1 MSNFVNQKML
11 TEIEKDCNIFTEVK
25 SLLLNNCRS
34 YNYYFQNIENKK
46 NNVILGGEIMPIIS
60 QFYGIIV
67 SMYFDDKNQYNLPH
81 IHVRYNEH
89 RATYDFDANLL
100 NGKLPIKQTKLLEA
114 WIIIHKEELI
124 TLWKLMEEEGRMFK
138 IKPL

>member
-1 MSNFVNQKML
+1 
-11 TEIEKDCNIFTEVK
+11 
-25 SLLLNNCRS
+25 
-34 YNYYFQNIENKK
+34 
-46 NNVILGGEIMPIIS
+46 MPIIS

-67 SMYFDDKNQYNLPH
+67 SMYFDDKNQHNLPH

-89 RATYDFDANLL
+89 KATYDFEANLL